1 MRGVSACPSR
11 LELYL
16 LLQKPLK
23 PLGKPA
29 LVSSCRNLPDCL
41 AVGAVRRKPVFREV
55 PGRSGKF
62 RDGGRIPA
70 SCRLLRLDAES
81 WGKTR

>member
-16 LLQKPLK
+16 LLQKSLK
-23 PLGKPA
+23 TSGKPA

-41 AVGAVRRKPVFREV
+41 AAGGVWRKLV
-55 PGRSGKF
+55 SGTI
-62 RDGGRIPA
+62 RDCAG
-70 SCRLLRLDAES
+70 
-81 WGKTR
+81 